1 MLTATNLLVPL
12 SHLKPSQEIQYIS
25 YLQLLPSM
33 LTNVILFN
41 ACLYLSI
48 VYSNTLTAQTVK

>member
-12 SHLKPSQEIQYIS
+12 PSLIPSQEIQYAS

-41 ACLYLSI
+41 VCLYSSI
-48 VYSNTLTAQTVK
+48 VY